1 MIFYKKKINL
11 YYFVLLFISLQ
22 SYYFPVIKLAIFPP
36 LGFILLLFLNHKV
49 EKKNIFPLFLIL
61 LIFFISLLIGFVNN
75 NFYIYIPTLIG
86 TLLGPFFLFLFIKI
100 SPDKYNKLYTA
111 LQKVIITH
119 LLFFYIQ
126 LTAFY
131 IFGYQIDF
139 LYLITGENSR
149 NDAFGVISDF
159 FRPSGLLNEPATYSL
174 FIFAFSII
182 YFLLKKKV
190 DFLLFLAILTL
201 LLSFSASGILLFL
214 FFIAFIF
221 YKTIIKN
228 IPLLLSTLFFII
240 IILSQF
246 NFSENIFYKYFQSRF
261 DNGLETDGSTSQRY
275 TGALDVFYNSKLY
288 NIIFGFGIG
297 HTPQNVD
304 TAVGSGLTA
313 QLISFGY
320 LFNFLLSLIFT
331 YLFISN
337 KVKLQNIL
345 IFIILL
351 FTTMTYNNFHYWL
364 FLGLILIISK
374 YKNFNVSEKIIN

>member
-49 EKKNIFPLFLIL
+49 EKKYIFPLFLIL

-261 DNGLETDGSTSQRY
+261 DNGLDTDGSTSQRY

-351 FTTMTYNNFHYWL
+351 FTTMTYNNFHFWL

>member
-1 MIFYKKKINL
+1 
-11 YYFVLLFISLQ
+11 
-22 SYYFPVIKLAIFPP
+22 

-49 EKKNIFPLFLIL
+49 EKNNIFPLFLIL

-149 NDAFGVISDF
+149 NDAFGVISEF

-190 DFLLFLAILTL
+190 DILLFLAILTL

-228 IPLLLSTLFFII
+228 FPLLLSTLFFII

-261 DNGLETDGSTSQRY
+261 DNGLDTDGSTSQRY

-320 LFNFLLSLIFT
+320 LFNFFLSLIFT

>member
-1 MIFYKKKINL
+1 VIFYKKKINL

>member
-1 MIFYKKKINL
+1 VIFYKKKINL
-11 YYFVLLFISLQ
+11 YYFIFLFFSLQ

-49 EKKNIFPLFLIL
+49 EKKYILPLFLIL
-61 LIFFISLLIGFVNN
+61 LIFFISLLIGFFNN
-75 NFYIYIPTLIG
+75 NFYIYLPTLIG
-86 TLLGPFFLFLFIKI
+86 TLLGPLFLFLFIKI
-100 SPDKYNKLYTA
+100 SPDKYYKLYTG

-139 LYLITGENSR
+139 LYLVTGENSR
-149 NDAFGVISDF
+149 NEATGVISDF

-182 YFLLKKKV
+182 YFLLKNKV
-190 DFLLFLAILTL
+190 DFLLVLANLTL

-214 FFIAFIF
+214 FFISFIF

-228 IPLLLSTLFFII
+228 IPLLLSTLFLII

-261 DNGLETDGSTSQRY
+261 DNGLDTDGSTSQRY

-351 FTTMTYNNFHYWL
+351 FTTMTFNNFHYWL

>member
-1 MIFYKKKINL
+1 MIFYKKTINL

-49 EKKNIFPLFLIL
+49 EKNNIFPLFLIL

-149 NDAFGVISDF
+149 NDAFGVISEF

-190 DFLLFLAILTL
+190 DILLFLAILTL

-228 IPLLLSTLFFII
+228 FPLLLSTLFFII

-261 DNGLETDGSTSQRY
+261 DNGLDTDGSTSQRY

-320 LFNFLLSLIFT
+320 LFNFFLSLIFT

>member
-22 SYYFPVIKLAIFPP
+22 SYYFPIIKLAIFPP
-36 LGFILLLFLNHKV
+36 LGFIFLLFLNHKV
-49 EKKNIFPLFLIL
+49 EKKYIIPLLLIL

-75 NFYIYIPTLIG
+75 NFYIYSPTLIG

-100 SPDKYNKLYTA
+100 NPDKYSKLYTA
-111 LQKVIITH
+111 LQKVITTH
-119 LLFFYIQ
+119 LIFFYTQ
-126 LTAFY
+126 LIAFY
-131 IFGYQIDF
+131 FFGYQIDF
-139 LYLITGENSR
+139 LYLVTGENSR

-174 FIFAFSII
+174 FIFAFSIF
-182 YFLLKKKV
+182 YFSIKKKV
-190 DFLLFLAILTL
+190 DLLLLLANLSLILT
-201 LLSFSASGILLFL
+201 FSASGILLFL
-214 FFIAFIF
+214 FFTIFIF
-221 YKTIIKN
+221 YKIIIKN
-228 IPLLLSTLFFII
+228 IPLLLSTLILISII
-240 IILSQF
+240 ISQF

-261 DNGLETDGSTSQRY
+261 DNGLDTDGSTSQRY

-288 NIIFGFGIG
+288 NIILGFGIG

-304 TAVGSGLTA
+304 TAVGSGITA

-320 LFNFLLSLIFT
+320 LFNFLLSLIFM
-331 YLFISN
+331 YLFVSN

-345 IFIILL
+345 IFVILL

-364 FLGLILIISK
+364 FLGFILIISK
-374 YKNFNVSEKIIN
+374 YKNLNFSEKIIS